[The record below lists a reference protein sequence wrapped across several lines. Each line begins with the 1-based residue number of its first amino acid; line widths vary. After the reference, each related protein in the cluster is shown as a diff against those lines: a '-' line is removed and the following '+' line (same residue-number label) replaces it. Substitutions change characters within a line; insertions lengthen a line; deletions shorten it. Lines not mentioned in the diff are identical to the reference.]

1 MKKNILTIMLAAT
14 VTFVASASY
23 ASGNKTA
30 TGAEGY
36 TVYSVIDGR
45 ESTTAYNKKGH
56 WLYTIQRYST
66 DNLDKNI
73 IDKVRSVYDNYGV
86 TSIQKIEQPGMD
98 AVYVVHLENTKS
110 IKLVRLTRD
119 DMELVQDFNKQ

>member
-1 MKKNILTIMLAAT
+1 MKKNILTIMLAAA
-14 VTFVASASY
+14 VMFVASASY

-30 TGAEGY
+30 IDAKGY

-98 AVYVVHLENTKS
+98 AVYVVRLENTKS
-110 IKLVRLTRD
+110 IKIIRLTSD
-119 DMELVQDFNKQ
+119 DMEVVQDLIKG

>member
-1 MKKNILTIMLAAT
+1 MKKNILTIMLATT
-14 VTFVASASY
+14 VMFVASASY

-30 TGAEGY
+30 IGAKGY

-56 WLYTIQRYST
+56 WLYTIQRYSI

-98 AVYVVHLENTKS
+98 AAYVVHLENTKS

>member
-1 MKKNILTIMLAAT
+1 MKKNILTIMLATT
-14 VTFVASASY
+14 VMFVASASY

-30 TGAEGY
+30 IGAKGY

-56 WLYTIQRYST
+56 WLYTIQRYSI

>member
-1 MKKNILTIMLAAT
+1 MKKNILTVMLAAA
-14 VTFVASASY
+14 VMLVASASY

-30 TGAEGY
+30 VGAKGY
-36 TVYSVIDGR
+36 TVHSVIDGR

-56 WLYTIQRYST
+56 WLYTIQRYGT

-98 AVYVVHLENTKS
+98 AVYVVRLENTKS
-110 IKLVRLTRD
+110 IKIIRLTSD
-119 DMELVQDFNKQ
+119 DMEVVQDLIKG